1 MMPIEIIEDSAIARA
16 TPAIICALL
25 VALVIAVAAFAR
37 EAARAARIDTAYA
50 LIMEGRP

>member
-1 MMPIEIIEDSAIARA
+1 MMPMKIINDSAIARA

-37 EAARAARIDTAYA
+37 ESARAARIDTAYA
-50 LIMEGRP
+50 LMMEARP